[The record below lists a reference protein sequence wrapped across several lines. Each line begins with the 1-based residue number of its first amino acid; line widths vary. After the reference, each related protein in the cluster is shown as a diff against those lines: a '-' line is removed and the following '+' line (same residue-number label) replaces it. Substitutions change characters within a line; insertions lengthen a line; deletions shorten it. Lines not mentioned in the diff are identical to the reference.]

1 MIQQGVSVG
10 GTAGTAS
17 PNSQSLGGS
26 GGNEMTIG
34 KVMDWIEAR
43 LEAIK
48 SREEEED
55 EDEEK
60 ERTKNNAYSATPSAP
75 RQTAVKPPPP
85 ETMVSATRAKVQVRV
100 AENWLDPV
108 TNSRLK
114 QPQPVTLPLTPNSPT
129 QLHSYAPSTS
139 SPSSPSP
146 PTTPSITH
154 RPVHQLPKSSKSR
167 VAFPNASSSDLHRL
181 PPAAS
186 AVPAT
191 GEEAFGLGAGAKRR
205 HAVMMM
211 LDSAAPPVDLS
222 SISADTS
229 SGNVGTSMTIGSGSI
244 SHAGGRRRTRSTR
257 AYTHGQQP
265 SEAMDVEE
273 DGRERKRVARR

>member
-10 GTAGTAS
+10 GTTEPSS
-17 PNSQSLGGS
+17 PNSRSLGGS

-60 ERTKNNAYSATPSAP
+60 ERTRNSAYATTSTGARPTVVKNTPPA
-75 RQTAVKPPPP
+75 
-85 ETMVSATRAKVQVRV
+85 ETVVHASRGKVPVRV
-100 AENWLDPV
+100 A
-108 TNSRLK
+108 TNSLDAVTDSRFW

-129 QLHSYAPSTS
+129 QAHAYAPSTS
-139 SPSSPSP
+139 SPPSPSP
-146 PTTPSITH
+146 PTTPSLH
-154 RPVHQLPKSSKSR
+154 RPTHQLPKSSKAR
-167 VAFPNASSSDLHRL
+167 VAFPNASASDAHKL
-181 PPAAS
+181 PPATI

-211 LDSAAPPVDLS
+211 LDSAPSPLD
-222 SISADTS
+222 ISADS
-229 SGNVGTSMTIGSGSI
+229 SPGNAGTSMAIGSGSI

-257 AYTHGQQP
+257 VHGHGQQQP
-265 SEAMDVEE
+265 AEAMDVEE

>member
-60 ERTKNNAYSATPSAP
+60 ERTKNSAYSATPSAP
-75 RQTAVKPPPP
+75 RQTAAKPPPA
-85 ETMVSATRAKVQVRV
+85 ETIVSAARAKVQVRV
-100 AENWLDPV
+100 TENWLDSV
-108 TNSRLK
+108 TNSRLE

-139 SPSSPSP
+139 SPPSPSP
-146 PTTPSITH
+146 PPTPLITH

-167 VAFPNASSSDLHRL
+167 VAFPNISSDVHKLS
-181 PPAAS
+181 PTAS

-191 GEEAFGLGAGAKRR
+191 GEEALGLGAGAKRR

-229 SGNVGTSMTIGSGSI
+229 SGNAGTSMAIGSGSI
-244 SHAGGRRRTRSTR
+244 SYTGGRRRTRSTR
-257 AYTHGQQP
+257 AQQS